1 MNKDKF
7 SQLIS
12 VFTLVFISFYIVN
25 NPDSYKDLLIIDALT
40 VGIVVLIKSFTLILN
55 SIFNFQL
62 LKAFKVN
69 LNYFEALYISSVT
82 FLGNFY
88 LPARSGANFR
98 LLYLNR
104 VHNLKSPALTSIFF
118 YFVFVTILLS
128 SFFGMVSLIIIRSNN
143 SFLYFASLILLFCI
157 LNFSIFILQKR
168 YTVKNKSKNT
178 FRKWINKTQEEW
190 NLISSKP
197 RLQFFLISIT
207 TLNYFLFALEL
218 TIIFNFMFN
227 KIPLFEIFYFNSL
240 SLFSSLVSITPASL
254 GIKEAIILISNDIL
268 GFELAN
274 LVSILFIER
283 TISIIF
289 SIIPSIVLVLNTLKS
304 RAN

>member
-1 MNKDKF
+1 
-7 SQLIS
+7 
-12 VFTLVFISFYIVN
+12 
-25 NPDSYKDLLIIDALT
+25 
-40 VGIVVLIKSFTLILN
+40 
-55 SIFNFQL
+55 
-62 LKAFKVN
+62 
-69 LNYFEALYISSVT
+69 
-82 FLGNFY
+82 
-88 LPARSGANFR
+88 
-98 LLYLNR
+98 
-104 VHNLKSPALTSIFF
+104 
-118 YFVFVTILLS
+118 
-128 SFFGMVSLIIIRSNN
+128 MVSLIIIRSNN

-168 YTVKNKSKNT
+168 YTVKNKSKILSENGLT
-178 FRKWINKTQEEW
+178 KHRKSGILLALNQDYK
-190 NLISSKP
+190 
-197 RLQFFLISIT
+197 FFLISIT